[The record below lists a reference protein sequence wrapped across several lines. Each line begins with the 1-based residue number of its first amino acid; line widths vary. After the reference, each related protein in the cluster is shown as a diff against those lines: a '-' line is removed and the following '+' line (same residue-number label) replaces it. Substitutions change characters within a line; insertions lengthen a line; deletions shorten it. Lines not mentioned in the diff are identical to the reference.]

1 MNRVY
6 HSNRNIV
13 YSCKYHIV
21 FCPSIVRKVLVNGV
35 DVRLKE
41 LIQSIAAENH
51 FEVIEMEIMPDHV
64 HLLLEVD
71 PQFRNSQSGEDN
83 QGQNVEDT
91 KTGISLADNET
102 ADTLDKFLFLFY
114 GRRCAAWNRQ
124 AVYREPKDIAKEVR
138 KMETYT
144 LGYKF
149 RIYPNRT
156 QENLINRTL
165 GCARFV
171 FNHFLAVRR
180 DEWKANHNSLTYVKT
195 NKLLTDLKKREETA
209 PLSEADSMALQE
221 SLRNLD
227 CAFQNF
233 FAKRARYPRFKSK
246 HSHSQSY
253 RTRNQ
258 ANGIRIIDKRI
269 KLPKIGLVRIKQSRD
284 FDGRILSATVS
295 RAASGK
301 YYVSLCVE
309 AEKESLLC
317 PNNGK
322 RIGIDVGLKVF
333 YSDDSNG
340 DTVENPHPLK
350 KLQRK
355 LRREQRRF
363 SRKMPK
369 SVNRERARVRVARV
383 HERIANIRR
392 DFLHKISTR
401 LARENQTVAVEH
413 LNIKGMLR
421 NRINSRSQSQM

>member
-1 MNRVY
+1 
-6 HSNRNIV
+6 
-13 YSCKYHIV
+13 
-21 FCPSIVRKVLVNGV
+21 
-35 DVRLKE
+35 
-41 LIQSIAAENH
+41 
-51 FEVIEMEIMPDHV
+51 
-64 HLLLEVD
+64 
-71 PQFRNSQSGEDN
+71 
-83 QGQNVEDT
+83 
-91 KTGISLADNET
+91 
-102 ADTLDKFLFLFY
+102 
-114 GRRCAAWNRQ
+114 
-124 AVYREPKDIAKEVR
+124 
-138 KMETYT
+138 METYT

-195 NKLLTDLKKREETA
+195 SKLLTDLKKREETA
-209 PLSEADSMALQE
+209 WLSEADSMALQE

-227 CAFQNF
+227 RAFQNF

-258 ANGIRIIDKRI
+258 TNSIRIIGKRI

-309 AEKESLLC
+309 AEKGSLSGS
-317 PNNGK
+317 NDGK
-322 RIGIDVGLKVF
+322 QIGIDVGLKVF
-333 YSDDSNG
+333 YSDSNG

-355 LRREQRRF
+355 LRREQRRL

-369 SVNRERARVRVARV
+369 SVNRGRARVRIARV

-401 LARENQTVAVEH
+401 LGV
-413 LNIKGMLR
+413 
-421 NRINSRSQSQM
+421 